1 VSLLNVENLRAYYAT
16 DRGYV
21 KAVDNVSFEVR
32 EGEVFGI
39 AGESGCGKST
49 LVQSLVLLKPPLTH
63 ISGDAL
69 LNGLSLFKSDRKTLE
84 KIRMKEISI
93 IPQYA
98 LNALNPTRKVRDIVV
113 DIIRSKGYPL
123 SEKEVEELLE
133 QRLSMVMLSRRVKD
147 MYPIE
152 LSGGMRQRVSLVIS
166 TLLNP
171 KLLIA
176 DEITSALDVSTQ
188 RRILELL
195 QDFMKTGI
203 VKSLIFVTHDLASL
217 YQIADRIM
225 IMYAGKVV
233 EMGPVDDIINNP
245 AHPYTRALISSVPK
259 LGASYKTGRL
269 SGLKGHPP
277 SLLNPPTGC
286 RFHPRCPYAAR
297 RCVNEEP
304 PMVKVGEEHYV
315 SCWLYAG
322 GV

>member
-1 VSLLNVENLRAYYAT
+1 MSLLNVENLRVYYET

-49 LVQSLVLLKPPLTH
+49 LVQSLVLLKPPLKH

-69 LNGLSLFKSDRKTLE
+69 LNGLSLFKSDIKTLE

-123 SEKEVEELLE
+123 SEREVEELLE
-133 QRLSMVMLSRRVKD
+133 QRLSMVMLSKRVKD

-233 EMGPVDDIINNP
+233 ELGPIDEIINNP

>member
-1 VSLLNVENLRAYYAT
+1 
-16 DRGYV
+16 
-21 KAVDNVSFEVR
+21 
-32 EGEVFGI
+32 
-39 AGESGCGKST
+39 
-49 LVQSLVLLKPPLTH
+49 
-63 ISGDAL
+63 L
-69 LNGLSLFKSDRKTLE
+69 LNGLSLFKSDIKTLE

-123 SEKEVEELLE
+123 SEREVEELLE
-133 QRLSMVMLSRRVKD
+133 QRLSMVMLSKRVKD

-233 EMGPVDDIINNP
+233 ELGPIDEIINNP